1 MQAALCIIIFLILQ
15 KKVVYLTPHKSK
27 TSSKTLKVKKKNI
40 LSLVFGVLLFLVLD
54 REQHSTPFS
63 FFTVNVTIW
72 FKRHIQVEK
81 KMLKKLR
88 KFQIKEEWNRNCMK
102 MQIKV
107 IGLRGEEGTKEMT
120 ARSRKTKD
128 RVKSS

>member
-1 MQAALCIIIFLILQ
+1 M
-15 KKVVYLTPHKSK
+15 
-27 TSSKTLKVKKKNI
+27 
-40 LSLVFGVLLFLVLD
+40 FLVLD

-88 KFQIKEEWNRNCMK
+88 KFQIKEEWSRNCMK